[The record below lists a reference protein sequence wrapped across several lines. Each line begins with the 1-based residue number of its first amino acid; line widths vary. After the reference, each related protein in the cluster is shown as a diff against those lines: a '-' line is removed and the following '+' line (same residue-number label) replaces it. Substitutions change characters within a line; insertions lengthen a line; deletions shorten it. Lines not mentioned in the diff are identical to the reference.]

1 MTAHYMRNLSLM
13 QDLSVRRVVILWSE
27 SLDACTVNVSS
38 EMVQQ
43 LCTAFAVSLLH
54 EVLIFI

>member
-1 MTAHYMRNLSLM
+1 MKELRV
-13 QDLSVRRVVILWSE
+13 QRVVILWSE
-27 SLDACTVNVSS
+27 SLDACTANVFS
-38 EMVQQ
+38 EMVPQ